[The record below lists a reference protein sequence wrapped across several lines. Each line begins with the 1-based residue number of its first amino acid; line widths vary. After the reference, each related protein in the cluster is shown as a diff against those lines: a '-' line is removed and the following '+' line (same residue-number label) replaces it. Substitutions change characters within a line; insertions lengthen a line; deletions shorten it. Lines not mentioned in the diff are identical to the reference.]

1 MKQIYLMIVLC
12 LVIAQTSFAQD
23 KLSALFSK
31 LDGNDNVTQV
41 TITKSM
47 LDMMPKTGSSNNA
60 LNMNGVDVKDIVNKL
75 NQIDIFTSKDV
86 DTKKMMIKE
95 TKEYF
100 NGNGNGKDYIIL
112 MRVKDKKDDVVFY
125 GKKDG
130 NFFTSLIMVV
140 NQEDDCTLIRISG
153 KFTPQDI
160 QDVTNASK
168 TKQEKT
174 E

>member
-1 MKQIYLMIVLC
+1 MKQNYLMIVLC
-12 LVIAQTSFAQD
+12 LVLAQTSFAQE

-47 LDMMPKTGSSNNA
+47 LDMMPKTGSV
-60 LNMNGVDVKDIVNKL
+60 NMNGVDVKDIVNKL
-75 NQIDIFTSKDV
+75 DQIDIFTSKDV

-100 NGNGNGKDYIIL
+100 NGNGSGKDYIIL

-140 NQEDDCTLIRISG
+140 NQEDDCTLIRMLG

-168 TKQEKT
+168 PKQEKT